1 MPRKPKVNKT
11 QILVTVNGA
20 PIPVTLFPPQ
30 GKRRTW
36 YAYWK
41 GLRARKTTGVTEHEQ
56 AIIAV
61 SDMLNYGG
69 GKRFLADA
77 IMSDDEFDEIQR
89 RHYGKKKSSDARKR
103 AEKSLGA
110 CMEAITAFRAISGLV
125 PITKATPFDC
135 EKFQNDALKLPK
147 NWRAKGERTK
157 DIEMLSANTVVKWSV
172 ALQAA
177 FERANDNAG
186 KKCVRSVVP
195 EEKLLKS
202 NPWRRFTW
210 IEGFEKEI
218 RQFDAA
224 ELLSLLHFFR
234 TRWGDV
240 PLAELLVKV
249 FLWSWSRRSE
259 VMELRWTEAR
269 KVGNEFH
276 FESIGKWG
284 VDKWFRLPERV
295 FEELQAFKTDSPYVF
310 DAFNNQLREHHKK
323 STRPQ
328 SALRVLP
335 KFDPINLGR
344 WFYERIVDWSKSQ
357 AAEPACIHIFR
368 KTTLKYARVG
378 EDANRLVAQDARVGE
393 NVMMKSY
400 VKETDE
406 ELRQKS
412 NRTFHRIC
420 ASLPPEVA
428 SRMGYVE
435 EPSDPLKRQ
444 LAEATAAN
452 NWDLAA
458 RLAAELARRKQQA
471 G

>member
-1 MPRKPKVNKT
+1 MPRKPKLNKT
-11 QILVTVNGA
+11 QVIVTVNGA

-30 GKRRTW
+30 GSRKTW

-41 GLRARKTTGVTEHEQ
+41 GLKTRKTTGVTEYEQ
-56 AIIAV
+56 AVIAV

-77 IMSDDEFDEIQR
+77 IMSDDEFEEIQR
-89 RHYGKKKSSDARKR
+89 RHYGKKKSADARRR

-110 CMEAITAFRAISGLV
+110 CMEAITAFRTISGLV

-135 EKFQNDALKLPK
+135 EKFQNDALRLPK

-157 DIEMLSANTVVKWSV
+157 DIETLSANTVVKWSV

-210 IEGFEKEI
+210 IEGFEKKI
-218 RQFDAA
+218 RHFDPE
-224 ELLSLLHFFR
+224 ELVSLLEFFR
-234 TRWGDV
+234 SRWADV
-240 PLAELLVKV
+240 PIAESLAKV
-249 FLWSWSRRSE
+249 FLWSWGRRSE
-259 VMELRWTEAR
+259 IAELRWADAR
-269 KVGNEFH
+269 KVGNECH

-284 VDKWFRLPERV
+284 VDKWFRLPQRV
-295 FEELQAFKTDSPYVF
+295 FEELLAFKTSSPYVF
-310 DAFNNQLREHHKK
+310 DAFNFQLREHHRN
-323 STRPQ
+323 SDRPW
-328 SALRVLP
+328 LGDLVLP
-335 KFDPINLGR
+335 AFHPENLGY
-344 WFYERIVDWSKSQ
+344 WFYERIKEWSESSGKG
-357 AAEPACIHIFR
+357 PAYVHIFR
-368 KTTLKYARVG
+368 KTTLKYARIG

-393 NVMMKSY
+393 GVMMTSY

-406 ELRQKS
+406 EMRQKS
-412 NRTFHRIC
+412 NRTFHRIR
-420 ASLPPEVA
+420 ASLPSEVA
-428 SRMGYVE
+428 KQFGYDE
-435 EPSDPLKRQ
+435 EAVDPLKKE
-444 LAEATAAN
+444 LAEATAAG
-452 NWDLAA
+452 NWDLVV
-458 RLAAELARRKQQA
+458 RLGAELARRNQRA